1 MPRDRKRKDPLD
13 EPDDLLAPEENPDRD
28 AGEPEPEATRFDDD
42 PDEHETVPLHPDD
55 VLDEEPEPPPSDLS
69 DDEGLLD
76 DGRLPDEI
84 DEDEPVADEVSLS
97 RDLDPDPV
105 DEIPDIEDAADDEGP
120 ATAWDEESEDAVG
133 GVSET
138 EWAELEHDGQL
149 LAPGRMVVG
158 YKEFVSFP
166 DEGVKDLQARCDTG
180 EPRSI
185 LYGTSESLGGG
196 LFRLT
201 IGDCV
206 MQAKGAEEDG
216 DLFVRARLVLG
227 GTSRRVAFK
236 VVDRMAESPV
246 VLGRDVLE
254 GYFVVDVALGYIH
267 KSAAGT

>member
-1 MPRDRKRKDPLD
+1 M
-13 EPDDLLAPEENPDRD
+13 
-28 AGEPEPEATRFDDD
+28 
-42 PDEHETVPLHPDD
+42 
-55 VLDEEPEPPPSDLS
+55 
-69 DDEGLLD
+69 
-76 DGRLPDEI
+76 
-84 DEDEPVADEVSLS
+84 SLS

-105 DEIPDIEDAADDEGP
+105 DEMEPGIDDAMEEEGP
-120 ATAWDEESEDAVG
+120 ATAWDEEDDAIGGASEN
-133 GVSET
+133 

-206 MQAKGAEEDG
+206 MQAKGSEEDG

-236 VVDRMAESPV
+236 VVDRMSESPV

-267 KSAAGT
+267 KSAADA